1 MENECSVLNVYS
13 HNKIRVIAKTH
24 SDGQPFVLKAQRGK
38 ETEIM
43 SFIYNNTCS

>member
-1 MENECSVLNVYS
+1 MENGCSVLNVYS

-24 SDGQPFVLKAQRGK
+24 SDGQPFVLIAQRRK

-43 SFIYNNTCS
+43 SFIFSNTSS